1 MKLNYTFMASTPTV
15 AMLVY
20 VADNLKKPHHIATFW
35 VIEIVN
41 DHSNTVVLIMLLI
54 LFGFLLFANNE
65 QKNDFV
71 RE

>member
-41 DHSNTVVLIMLLI
+41 DHSNTVVLVTTYLDI
-54 LFGFLLFANNE
+54 
-65 QKNDFV
+65 
-71 RE
+71 